1 MENALWDLQT
11 RNTCVFARLALQGK
25 TVKTVIQSK
34 SFSNNIFL
42 SAVGILREFLNENT
56 R

>member
-1 MENALWDLQT
+1 MENALWDLET
-11 RNTCVFARLALQGK
+11 RNTCVFARLALQEE

-34 SFSNNIFL
+34 CFIKNIFL
-42 SAVGILREFLNENT
+42 SAVGMLREFLNVNT